1 MSTHQIKPN
10 LLVVGGT
17 GFIGYHLV
25 RVAKNKGWD
34 VTSISLRKPKKQR
47 YVRGVK
53 YLKID
58 LGNLDQI
65 KKKIKNPFTYVV
77 NLSGYVDHAPF
88 FNNKSERIT
97 KTHFFGTINLAKA
110 VNKKKLKKFVQIGSS
125 VEYGEV
131 KAPQKEHQYGL
142 PNSPYSLAKLASTNF
157 LIMLYK
163 TQNFPV
169 TVLRFFQVYGPNQE
183 KNRVI
188 PQIIKGCLNNKKFP
202 VSKGNQVR
210 DFCYIDDVV
219 RAIFSTLL
227 LSETK
232 GEIFNIG
239 SGKAIKIKKAIYVIK
254 KIIGL
259 GMPQFGKIKYR
270 QDENMRLYPDIN
282 KARLKLKWKPKV
294 SFETGIKILISTYRH

>member
-1 MSTHQIKPN
+1 MSTHQIRPN

-25 RVAKNKGWD
+25 RAAKNKGWN

-58 LGNLDQI
+58 LGNLS
-65 KKKIKNPFTYVV
+65 KLRKKIKNPFTYVV

-88 FNNKSERIT
+88 FNNKSERII
-97 KTHFFGTINLAKA
+97 KTHFFGTINLTKI

-125 VEYGEV
+125 VEYGKV
-131 KAPQKEHQYGL
+131 NAPQKEHQYGL

-163 TQNFPV
+163 NQNFPV
-169 TVLRFFQVYGPNQE
+169 TILRFFQVYGLNQE

-188 PQIIKGCLNNKKFP
+188 PQIIEGCLNNKKFLLEVLHEVTLP
-202 VSKGNQVR
+202 V
-210 DFCYIDDVV
+210 
-219 RAIFSTLL
+219 
-227 LSETK
+227 
-232 GEIFNIG
+232 
-239 SGKAIKIKKAIYVIK
+239 
-254 KIIGL
+254 
-259 GMPQFGKIKYR
+259 
-270 QDENMRLYPDIN
+270 
-282 KARLKLKWKPKV
+282 
-294 SFETGIKILISTYRH
+294 